1 MCTYNISIDNAVM
14 EKVRP
19 AIASGVSEQ
28 EWLQHQVNI
37 MIQQILE
44 SQNKQNRVYIEDGEV
59 KYDIKDEYLDVEE
72 ARQLLHEAIDL
83 EYSLP

>member
-1 MCTYNISIDNAVM
+1 M

-19 AIASGVSEQ
+19 SIASGISEEQ
-28 EWLQHQVNI
+28 WLQYQVN
-37 MIQQILE
+37 MLIQQILT
-44 SQNKQNRVYIEDGEV
+44 SQDKKNRVYVENGEV
-59 KYDIKDEYLDVEE
+59 KFDISQDYLEVED

>member
-1 MCTYNISIDNAVM
+1 MCTYNISIDENVM

-19 AIASGVSEQ
+19 SITSGISEEQ
-28 EWLQHQVNI
+28 WLQYQVN
-37 MIQQILE
+37 MLIQQILT
-44 SQNKQNRVYIEDGEV
+44 SQDKKNRVYVENGEV
-59 KYDIKDEYLDVEE
+59 KFDISQDYLEVGD

>member
-59 KYDIKDEYLDVEE
+59 KYNIKDEYLDVEE

>member
-19 AIASGVSEQ
+19 AIASCVSEQ

>member
-59 KYDIKDEYLDVEE
+59 KYDIKDEYIDVEE

>member
-59 KYDIKDEYLDVEE
+59 KYDIKDEYLNVEE